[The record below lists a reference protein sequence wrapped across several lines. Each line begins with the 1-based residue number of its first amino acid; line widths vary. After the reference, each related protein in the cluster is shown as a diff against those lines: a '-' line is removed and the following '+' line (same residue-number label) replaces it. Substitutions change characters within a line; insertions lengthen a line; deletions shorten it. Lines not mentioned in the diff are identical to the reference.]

1 MSVLPERMTGEAM
14 APVLIALI
22 EEFIDEAEIE
32 ERKLMERRILSAT
45 LIFLGLKWGRGG
57 PFVYALLDID

>member
-1 MSVLPERMTGEAM
+1 M

-45 LIFLGLKWGRGG
+45 LMFLGLKWGRGG